1 MSSTAAALTDVPVID
16 LAAAMAGDPKARAR
30 AGEEIDATCRAIGF
44 LVVSGHGVPQSLID
58 EAFATSAAFFDLPQE
73 EKDRFRPAD
82 NAAPRGYHALGTKNL
97 ARTLGLDRPF
107 DLREQFYIGPLNPDR
122 ARIAHIPE
130 AAAMY
135 QDNIWPDRP
144 AEWRDVFTRYY
155 RALEALGTELM
166 RLFALGL
173 GLPDRY
179 FDASIDN
186 HFATL
191 PSNNYPELGAPP
203 LPGQLRAGEHTD
215 FGSLTI
221 LGMNDAP
228 GGLQVKMPNGEW
240 RDVKAKRGQFIIN
253 IGDMMQRWTNDVWL
267 SNLHRVVNP
276 APEDWGR
283 SRRQTIGFFLH
294 PNYDAEIASLPGCTT
309 AANAAKYPP
318 ILAGELMRQKLQAR
332 AKA

>member
-1 MSSTAAALTDVPVID
+1 MSSSSALTDVPVID
-16 LAAAMAGDPKARAR
+16 LSRAVAGDPAARA
-30 AGEEIDATCRAIGF
+30 AVGAEIDRTCREVGF
-44 LVVSGHGVPQSLID
+44 LVIGGHGVPQSLVD
-58 EAFATSAAFFDLPQE
+58 EAFATAAAFFDLPQA

-107 DLREQFYIGPLNPDR
+107 DLREQFYIGPLAPDR
-122 ARIAHIPE
+122 ARVAHIPE

-155 RALEALGTELM
+155 RAMATLGAELM

-173 GLPDRY
+173 GLPERY
-179 FDASIDN
+179 FDPFIDN

-191 PSNNYPELGAPP
+191 PSNNYPEPGAPP

-221 LGMNDAP
+221 LAMNDAP
-228 GGLQVKMPNGEW
+228 GGLQVQMADGAW
-240 RDVKAKRGQFIIN
+240 RDVKAARGQFIVN
-253 IGDMMQRWTNDVWL
+253 IGDMMQRWTNDVWR
-267 SNLHRVVNP
+267 STLHRVANP

-294 PNYDAEIASLPGCTT
+294 PNYDAEIASLPGCST
-309 AANAAKYPP
+309 AERPAKYPP